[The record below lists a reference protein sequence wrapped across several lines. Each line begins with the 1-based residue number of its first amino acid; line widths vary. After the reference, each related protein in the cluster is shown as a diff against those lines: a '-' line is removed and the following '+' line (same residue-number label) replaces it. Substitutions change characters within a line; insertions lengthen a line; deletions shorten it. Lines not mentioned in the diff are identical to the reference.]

1 MTPRTPAD
9 RISAKAILVGRVA
22 AGIAHDCADLTDR
35 EAASGWGRS
44 RPCVHDQPDGH
55 GADTMRS
62 VLALCLL
69 ITLCASTDAANV
81 ASLQTARAPLTARPA
96 CHCHQALR
104 CSRLDRRTNSVLALE
119 QQLGL
124 IVAVPPAGTPA
135 GPKESLGSVNQR
147 P

>member
-22 AGIAHDCADLTDR
+22 AGIAHGCADLTDR

-55 GADTMRS
+55 GANTMRS

-69 ITLCASTDAANV
+69 ITLCASADAATLHR
-81 ASLQTARAPLTARPA
+81 SKPHERHL
-96 CHCHQALR
+96 
-104 CSRLDRRTNSVLALE
+104 RLDQPASVTKRF
-119 QQLGL
+119 
-124 IVAVPPAGTPA
+124 AVPGWTDEQTRYWLWNSSRGAG
-135 GPKESLGSVNQR
+135 LG
-147 P
+147 